1 MEVSKNIMIKSL
13 FGEDLK
19 RIVTKIVHPFRNC
32 FILFNFS
39 NKAQN
44 NKVNLN
50 YWSEAPNLG
59 DSISPLIVKYM
70 LSQKNISLDSKI
82 NGKRHLY
89 AVGSILTAGV
99 QDCTVWGSGVLNSK
113 ITYRLENRMLDIRS
127 VRGPLTRIVLADY
140 GYVCPEIY
148 GDPAIFMPDIYTPTN
163 INKESKIGLIAHKDY
178 KMSEDFNT
186 NYFKVIDIK
195 TDDYEMFID
204 ELVNVD
210 KIISSSLHGIIL
222 AEAYG
227 IPAILLRPQVDL
239 FKYYDYYYSTGRFDF
254 PIADSISEAMNMEC
268 CVLPDFTEMKKNIKN
283 AFPYDIFTN

>member
-1 MEVSKNIMIKSL
+1 
-13 FGEDLK
+13 
-19 RIVTKIVHPFRNC
+19 
-32 FILFNFS
+32 
-39 NKAQN
+39 
-44 NKVNLN
+44 
-50 YWSEAPNLG
+50 
-59 DSISPLIVKYM
+59 
-70 LSQKNISLDSKI
+70 
-82 NGKRHLY
+82 
-89 AVGSILTAGV
+89 
-99 QDCTVWGSGVLNSK
+99 
-113 ITYRLENRMLDIRS
+113 
-127 VRGPLTRIVLADY
+127 
-140 GYVCPEIY
+140 
-148 GDPAIFMPDIYTPTN
+148 MPDIYTPTN